1 MTSPASGSEAPQP
14 IEVRLNGKS
23 RSVPPGLT
31 VRALLEWLEL
41 RPELVV
47 VELNHEIVRRDGY
60 GDTPVREGDTLEL
73 VHFVGGG

>member
-1 MTSPASGSEAPQP
+1 MTSPLAGVEEARP
-14 IEVRLNGKS
+14 IEVRLNGKL
-23 RSVPPGLT
+23 RSVPAGLT

-47 VELNHEIVRRDGY
+47 VELNHEILRRDAYAGTRVQ
-60 GDTPVREGDTLEL
+60 GGDTLEL